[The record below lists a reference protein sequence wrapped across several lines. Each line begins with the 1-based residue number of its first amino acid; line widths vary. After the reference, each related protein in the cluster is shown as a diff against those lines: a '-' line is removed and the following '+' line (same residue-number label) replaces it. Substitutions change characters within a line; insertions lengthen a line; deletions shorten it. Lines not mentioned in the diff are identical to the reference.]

1 MGEIES
7 RIVEIIREELANLGR
22 ADLYREPLV
31 AFSEADNPKYEELKE
46 IVGEWHQTPTEL
58 FPGAKS
64 VISYFVPFTKAVV
77 ESPKNSVQETP
88 LWGEAYVVIN
98 AHFNHINQ
106 KVCDYLEGEGYPS
119 KKIQV
124 SYDEKTLRA
133 PWSHRS
139 GAAIAGL
146 GYFSENRMLVTA
158 KGSGGRLATIMTSA
172 ELTPTQ
178 DVLENKCPHQRNGA
192 CGLCFKI
199 CPVKALKEE
208 GFAGLVCQDETD
220 KNGDILQTTLGLE
233 DAGTCGKCVSVCP
246 LSYIE

>member
-31 AFSEADNPKYEELKE
+31 AFSAADNPKYQGLKA

-77 ESPKNSVQETP
+77 DSPKNSAQETP

-98 AHFNHINQ
+98 EYFDYINQ

-119 KKIQV
+119 QKIQV

-139 GAAIAGL
+139 GAAVAGL

-158 KGSGGRLATIMTSA
+158 KGSGGRLGTIMTAA
-172 ELTPTQ
+172 ELMPNQ
-178 DVLENKCPHQRNGA
+178 EELENKCPYLRDGS
-192 CGLCFKI
+192 CGLCFQI
-199 CPVKALKEE
+199 CPVKALTPD
-208 GFAGLVCQDETD
+208 GFKGLSCQAETD
-220 KNGDILQTTLGLE
+220 KNGELLEASLGM
-233 DAGTCGKCVSVCP
+233 AGATTCGKCVSICP
-246 LSYIE
+246 LSYRM